1 MEISFEEIRRLL
13 LEYFEAGRSIPIENV
28 QERQG
33 NSKLWE
39 KDLYEY
45 LRDKGYDFQRRD
57 SDTPDFGE
65 PFNLDVKTLRFDRTT
80 KTFSVAPLTEEQ
92 ALTGVLPYRMVILL
106 WKYDPQ
112 SRRGY
117 PIDAILV
124 PKEAKSV
131 LTNWSYKGIQV
142 KSGVSAKLIREK
154 GLLAGKRLSLS

>member
-1 MEISFEEIRRLL
+1 MEINLGKIRSLL
-13 LEYFEAGRSIPIENV
+13 LEYFEAGRSIPIENA

-39 KDLYEY
+39 KDLCEF
-45 LRDKGYDFQRRD
+45 LHGKGYVFERHD
-57 SDTPDFGE
+57 SKTPDFGD

-80 KTFSVAPLTEEQ
+80 KTFSVAPLTVKQ

-106 WKYDPQ
+106 WKYDER
-112 SRRGY
+112 SKRGH
-117 PIDAILV
+117 PVDAVLV

-142 KSGVSAKLIREK
+142 KSGVSEKLIREK
-154 GLLAGKRLSLS
+154 GLLAGKKL

>member
-1 MEISFEEIRRLL
+1 MEINLETIRSLL
-13 LEYFEAGRSIPIENV
+13 LDYFEAGRSIPIENA

-39 KDLYEY
+39 KDLYEF
-45 LRDKGYDFQRRD
+45 LQGKGYKFERSD
-57 SDTPDFGE
+57 SETPDFGD

-80 KTFSVAPLTEEQ
+80 KTFSVAPLTAKQ

-106 WKYDPQ
+106 WKYDQ
-112 SRRGY
+112 KSKRGY
-117 PIDAILV
+117 PVDAVLV

-142 KSGVSAKLIREK
+142 KSGVSEKLIREK
-154 GLLAGKRLSLS
+154 GLLAGKKL